1 MQKLSADAGFGPAA
15 DQPSAWIEHFS
26 PLVPTGGRVLDLAC
40 GSGRHARS
48 FLKKGHPL
56 TALDRDV
63 SGLQDLNDN
72 PWIEILQSDL
82 EAGEP
87 WPLGERT
94 FACIVVVNYLYRPL
108 FPAIAR
114 ALSPSGVLLYETFSL
129 GHEKF
134 GRPRNPD
141 YLLRPGELLS
151 AFGERLSVLAFEQG
165 RIERSSGPAVKQF
178 LCAINGPVEDAL
190 LPALP

>member
-1 MQKLSADAGFGPAA
+1 MGSSPAG
-15 DQPSAWIEHFS
+15 DQPSVWIEHFS
-26 PLVPTGGRVLDLAC
+26 QLVPRGGPVLDLAC
-40 GSGRHARS
+40 GSGRHART
-48 FLKKGHPL
+48 FLKKGHPVI
-56 TALDRDV
+56 ALDRDV
-63 SGLQDLNDN
+63 SAVQDLRGH
-72 PWIEILQSDL
+72 PQVEILQSDL
-82 EAGEP
+82 ESGAP
-87 WPLGERT
+87 WPLGART

-108 FPAIAR
+108 YPAIAG
-114 ALSPSGVLLYETFSL
+114 AVAPGGILLYETFSL
-129 GHEKF
+129 GHEKL

-178 LCAINGPVEDAL
+178 LCAVNGSVENAV